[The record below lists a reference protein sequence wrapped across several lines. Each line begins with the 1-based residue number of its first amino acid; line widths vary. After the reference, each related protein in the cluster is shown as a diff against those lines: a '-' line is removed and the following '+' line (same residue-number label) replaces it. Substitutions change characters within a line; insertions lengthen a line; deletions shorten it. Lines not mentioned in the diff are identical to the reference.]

1 MRVLKLIIPALAL
14 FASCNQQA
22 QQSSNAT
29 IDSAKILNS
38 KYEIAY
44 EVDGKIVAT
53 NIDTTKQVSF
63 GGASYPAISPD
74 GNKLAYTVEDSLGNK
89 SIWYADM
96 ENKNQNEIKINSK
109 NYTKAIWAT
118 NNNKLAFSFQ
128 NKKNIW
134 KVGVTNVDHSELV
147 LFDEKSVTAY
157 YNPTWKSEKEIA
169 VQDLDKLSIIN
180 TDGKIVSSINL
191 NEITKNQFKI
201 DEKTRFFYT
210 SKADALVFNANGII
224 YKYDLNTK
232 ALSTISEKGIS
243 VSELFLTYSDKV
255 VFSGTKNDAKQSKIY
270 SCNLEGKELII
281 LVEKGINP
289 SAN

>member
-1 MRVLKLIIPALAL
+1 MRVLKFIIPALAL

-22 QQSSNAT
+22 SQTNSSP

-63 GGASYPAISPD
+63 GGASFPAISPD

-96 ENKNQNEIKINSK
+96 ENKSQNQIKINSA
-109 NYTKAIWAT
+109 NYTKAIWAA
-118 NNNKLAFSFQ
+118 NSNKLAFSFL

-134 KVGVTNVDHSELV
+134 KTGITHVDHSDLV
-147 LFDEKSVTAY
+147 LFEENSNKAY
-157 YNPTWKSEKEIA
+157 FNPTWKGEAEIA
-169 VQDLDKLSIIN
+169 VHDLEKLYIFNIN
-180 TDGKIVSSINL
+180 GKISSTLNL
-191 NEITKNQFKI
+191 SEITKNEVKI
-201 DEKTRFFYT
+201 DANSRFFYT
-210 SKADALVFNANGII
+210 QNNNAIIFNAGGLI
-224 YKYDLNTK
+224 YNYDLNAKTLK
-232 ALSTISEKGIS
+232 SISDTAIT
-243 VSELFLTYSDKV
+243 VSELFLTFNDKI
-255 VFSGTKNDAKQSKIY
+255 VFSGTKNATPISKIY
-270 SCNLEGKELII
+270 SCNLEGKDFKV
-281 LVEKGINP
+281 LVEKGNHP